1 MLNVILRQVPTILHG
16 AEAINSLNGLSIDAK
31 VKEMN
36 IAAKAIQSRV
46 RGMLIRKKRREKKLG
61 AKSLQMETK
70 AIADEVADPTDKNMA
85 VEASEESTVP
95 EEKKK

>member
-1 MLNVILRQVPTILHG
+1 MNLHG

-61 AKSLQMETK
+61 AKMLK
-70 AIADEVADPTDKNMA
+70 AEGKIIDHA
-85 VEASEESTVP
+85 VVDSKENRSTAEAPGEKEESIVP
-95 EEKKK
+95 EGKKK

>member
-1 MLNVILRQVPTILHG
+1 
-16 AEAINSLNGLSIDAK
+16 
-31 VKEMN
+31 
-36 IAAKAIQSRV
+36 
-46 RGMLIRKKRREKKLG
+46 MLIRKKRREKKLG